1 MPATFAGDLSVSSPA
16 AESPIRM
23 SPLRSLLACLSLLAA
38 TAGACAADMAEP
50 RQVVVI
56 SFDGAQ
62 HVAQWKRS
70 RALSERTGAR
80 FTYFLSCVYLLSP
93 EHRALYQGPAHR
105 AGRSNV
111 GFGGSKEEVAE
122 RLDEIWA
129 ARQEGHEI
137 ASHGCGHFDGKDWSK
152 ADWAAEFASF
162 TRIVRDAFT
171 INGLDGEPEGWRRFA
186 ESDISGFRAPYLST
200 SEALFEALADADM
213 DYDASGVSKGPAPAR
228 TENGLRRFSL
238 PMVPEGPAARPVIAM
253 DYNLFARHSN
263 AEETEDRDGR
273 FAERAYKAF
282 KAAFDEQHDDRRIPL
297 QIGYHFTL
305 MNGGAYWR
313 ALERF
318 AEEVCVMPDVDCIS
332 YEELHRRLGA
342 GADG

>member
-1 MPATFAGDLSVSSPA
+1 MLLF
-16 AESPIRM
+16 
-23 SPLRSLLACLSLLAA
+23 RSLFLSIPLFSA
-38 TAGACAADMAEP
+38 TAMAADMAEP

-62 HVAQWKRS
+62 HVPQWKRS
-70 RALSERTGAR
+70 RALAEKTGAR
-80 FTYFLSCVYLLSP
+80 FTYFLSCVYLLAP

-111 GFGGSKEEVAE
+111 GFGGSKDEVAE
-122 RLDEIWA
+122 RLREIWS

-137 ASHGCGHFDGKDWSK
+137 ASHGCGHFDGRDWSK
-152 ADWAAEFASF
+152 ADWAAEFAAF
-162 TRIVRDAFT
+162 TRIMRDAYA
-171 INGLDGEPEGWRRFA
+171 INGIEGEPEGWRRLA
-186 ESDISGFRAPYLST
+186 ESGISGFRAPYLST
-200 SEALFEALADADM
+200 SEALFEALADVGM
-213 DYDASGVSKGPAPAR
+213 DYDASGVSKGPAQPG
-228 TENGLRRFSL
+228 TQGGLRRFSL

-273 FAERAYKAF
+273 FAERAYRAF
-282 KAAFDEQHDDRRIPL
+282 KAAFDEQHDGRRIPL

-332 YEELHRRLGA
+332 YEDLDRRLGE

>member
-1 MPATFAGDLSVSSPA
+1 MHLLSRVLVSLPILAATTPSPA
-16 AESPIRM
+16 A
-23 SPLRSLLACLSLLAA
+23 
-38 TAGACAADMAEP
+38 DMPQP
-50 RQVVVI
+50 RQIVVI

-70 RALSERTGAR
+70 RALAERTGAR
-80 FTYFLSCVYLLSP
+80 FTYFLSCVYLMAP
-93 EHRALYQGPAHR
+93 EHRTLYQGPGYR

-111 GFGGSKEEVAE
+111 GFGTSKEEVAE
-122 RLDEIWA
+122 RLAEIWT

-152 ADWAAEFASF
+152 DDWTAEFSAF

-171 INGLDGEPEGWRRFA
+171 INGIEGEPGGWRSFA
-186 ESDISGFRAPYLST
+186 ERDLRGFRAPYLST
-200 SEALFEALADADM
+200 SEAMFEALAEAGM
-213 DYDASGVSKGPAPAR
+213 NYDASGVSRGPAQPETR
-228 TENGLRRFSL
+228 RGVRRFSL
-238 PMVPEGPAARPVIAM
+238 PMVPEGPAARPIIAM

-263 AEETEDRDGR
+263 AEETDDRQGR
-273 FAERAYKAF
+273 FEERAYRAF
-282 KAAFDEQHDDRRIPL
+282 KAAFDEQHDGKRIPL

-318 AEEVCVMPDVDCIS
+318 ADEVCIKADVDCIT
-332 YEELHRRLGA
+332 YQELDQRIGEA
-342 GADG
+342 ADG

>member
-1 MPATFAGDLSVSSPA
+1 MLLFRRLLLSIP
-16 AESPIRM
+16 
-23 SPLRSLLACLSLLAA
+23 LLATPAM
-38 TAGACAADMAEP
+38 AADMAEP

-62 HVAQWKRS
+62 HLPQWKRS
-70 RALSERTGAR
+70 RALAERTGAR
-80 FTYFLSCVYLLSP
+80 FTYFLSCVYLLAP
-93 EHRALYQGPAHR
+93 EHRGLYQGPAHR

-111 GFGGSKEEVAE
+111 GFGGSKEEVAA
-122 RLDEIWA
+122 RLGEIWS

-137 ASHGCGHFDGKDWSK
+137 ASHGCGHFDGREWSK
-152 ADWAAEFASF
+152 ADWSAEFGAF
-162 TRIVRDAFT
+162 TRIVRDAFA
-171 INGLDGEPEGWRRFA
+171 INGIDGEPEGWRRFV
-186 ESDISGFRAPYLST
+186 EDDIRGFRAPYLSA
-200 SEALFEALADADM
+200 SEALFEALADDGFH
-213 DYDASGVSKGPAPAR
+213 YDASGVSKGPAQPG
-228 TENGLRRFSL
+228 TQGSLRRFAL

-263 AEETEDRDGR
+263 AEETEDREGR
-273 FAERAYKAF
+273 FEERALSAF
-282 KAAFDEQHDDRRIPL
+282 KAAFDEQHDGRRIPL

-332 YEELHRRLGA
+332 YEDLHRRLGE

>member
-1 MPATFAGDLSVSSPA
+1 MLLVRP
-16 AESPIRM
+16 
-23 SPLRSLLACLSLLAA
+23 LLAFLPFLAA
-38 TAGACAADMAEP
+38 TAIAAAADMAEP

-70 RALSERTGAR
+70 RALAERTGAR
-80 FTYFLSCVYLLSP
+80 FTYFLSCVYLLAP
-93 EHRALYQGPAHR
+93 EHRTLYQGPAHR

-122 RLDEIWA
+122 RLGEIWT

-137 ASHGCGHFDGKDWSK
+137 ASHGCGHFDGKDWSR
-152 ADWAAEFASF
+152 ADWSAELDAFA
-162 TRIVRDAFT
+162 RIVRDAWT
-171 INGLDGEPEGWRRFA
+171 TNGIDGEPEGWRHFA
-186 ESDISGFRAPYLST
+186 ESDFRGFRAPYLST
-200 SEALFEALADADM
+200 NEALFEALAEAGM
-213 DYDASGVSKGPAPAR
+213 DYDASGVSKGPAQPETR
-228 TENGLRRFSL
+228 SGLRRFAL

-263 AEETEDRDGR
+263 AVETEDRDGR

-282 KAAFDEQHDDRRIPL
+282 KAAFDEQHDGRRIPL

-332 YEELHRRLGA
+332 YAELHRQLGND
-342 GADG
+342 ADG

>member
-1 MPATFAGDLSVSSPA
+1 MLLLRRLLLSIP
-16 AESPIRM
+16 
-23 SPLRSLLACLSLLAA
+23 LLAS
-38 TAGACAADMAEP
+38 TAMAADMAEP

-70 RALSERTGAR
+70 RALAERTGAR

-93 EHRALYQGPAHR
+93 EHRTLYQGPAHR
-105 AGRSNV
+105 PGRSNV
-111 GFGGSKEEVAE
+111 GFGGSKAEVAE
-122 RLDEIWA
+122 RLGEIWA

-137 ASHGCGHFDGKDWSK
+137 ASHGCGHFDGKDWSE
-152 ADWAAEFASF
+152 ADWTTEFAAF
-162 TRIVRDAFT
+162 TRIVRDAYA
-171 INGLDGEPEGWRRFA
+171 INGIEGEPEGWRAFV
-186 ESDISGFRAPYLST
+186 EGDIRGFRAPYLST
-200 SEALFEALADADM
+200 SEALFEALGEAGM
-213 DYDASGVSKGPAPAR
+213 DYDASGVSKGPAKAPM
-228 TENGLRRFSL
+228 EHGLRRFAL

-273 FAERAYKAF
+273 FAERAYRAF
-282 KAAFDEQHDDRRIPL
+282 KAAFDEQHDGRRIPL

-332 YEELHRRLGA
+332 YEDLHRRLGE